1 MVCPICLQVGEAAVS
16 YELDQ
21 LVKHIARRHPLEGL
35 LITVVGA
42 ILIAWGGPK
51 VLRSLKA

>member
-1 MVCPICLQVGEAAVS
+1 MLCPFCLQVGEAAVN
-16 YELDQ
+16 YELAQ
-21 LVKHIARRHPLEGL
+21 LVKHVARRHPVEGL
-35 LITVVGA
+35 VITVVGA